1 MLNLPVSHKNDVM
14 VMSSVDLAELC
25 FGKGKVDHSN
35 FMKKAKKVL
44 GGDIVNYPHCLKNF
58 CHNA

>member
-25 FGKGKVDHSN
+25 IGKGKDDHSN
-35 FMKKAKKVL
+35 FMKKAKLIIPSKRRTK
-44 GGDIVNYPHCLKNF
+44 ILKF
-58 CHNA
+58 